1 MTSIKADSASL
12 LPRRAV
18 VLYGDIRSADNQVVQ
33 IYFSR
38 EGLSFNEAEA
48 PRFLLL
54 DRKGRIAFGIG
65 GTLYATASTDFSGA
79 IDSRNF
85 TSANIAVPNTD
96 AAARRFGADISNSSL
111 YVRLVGRS
119 ARLGLYT
126 VYFRSN
132 FTGGGEDGYGFRLK
146 QAYIRLKGF
155 TTGLDNSTFV
165 DAGTQ
170 APTIDPQGPAGQVC
184 AKNVLF
190 RYTTPVYRG
199 LRAALSIEVPRTSYS
214 TGTHASSATTRIPDI
229 PFYVQYSGRSG
240 WRIRLSAIY
249 RDLAYRDL
257 VAQANRRHAGW
268 GVHLGTVVPLGIFK
282 PFGHIAY
289 GHGISSYINDL
300 DGRNLDLVPDAD
312 NPGRLKA
319 PEVYAWTIGTYF
331 YFSPQAYITTGYS
344 RAQVNHTAATAD
356 TGTAFA
362 PAAYRYGRYIYANAY
377 YEVDDNFRLGIE
389 YIHGTRANFATDDGI
404 HTGHANRLSA
414 MLRYSF

>member
-1 MTSIKADSASL
+1 MTAIEADSASL

-18 VLYGDIRSADNQVVQ
+18 ILYGDIRHADNQVVK
-33 IYFSR
+33 IYYSR

-85 TSANIAVPNTD
+85 ATADIAVPNTD

-126 VYFRSN
+126 VYIRSN
-132 FTGGGEDGYGFRLK
+132 FTGGGEDGYGFCLK

-155 TTGLDNSTFV
+155 TIGLDNSTFV

-170 APTIDPQGPAGQVC
+170 APTIDPQGPSGQVC

-190 RYTTPVYRG
+190 RYTTPAYRG
-199 LRAALSIEVPRTSYS
+199 LRAAFSIEVPRTSYS
-214 TGTHASSATTRIPDI
+214 TGTQASSATTRIPDI
-229 PFYVQYSGRSG
+229 PFYVQYSDQGG
-240 WRIRLSAIY
+240 WRIRLGAIY

-257 VAQANRRHAGW
+257 VAQTNRRHAGW
-268 GVHLGTVVPLGIFK
+268 GLHLGAVVPLGIFK

-289 GHGISSYINDL
+289 GQGIASYINDL
-300 DGRNLDLVPDAD
+300 DGRNLDLVPDTD
-312 NPGRLKA
+312 NPGQLKA
-319 PEVYAWTIGTYF
+319 PTVYAWAIGTYL
-331 YFSPQAYITTGYS
+331 YFSPRAYMTAGYS
-344 RAQVNHTAATAD
+344 RAQVSHTAATAD
-356 TGTAFA
+356 SETPSAA
-362 PAAYRYGRYIYANAY
+362 AAYQNGQYIYANAY

-389 YIHGTRANFATDDGI
+389 YNHGSRANFVTADGT

-414 MLRYSF
+414 LLRYSF